1 MLGFWDGHLWQW
13 TISWECAFSPRDA
26 FEYSKLVLLLNEVVL
41 SSFEEDYLIW
51 APSKVGLF
59 SVKSTLL
66 ELHKSSCPLTQI
78 SSKVY
83 GAASFPIE
91 FKSSHGYCSF
101 KKINIKEKLARIGII
116 PQSNVVW
123 VFCHLYIEYVSHLFL
138 HCEFSWQIW
147 VWWLDMCG
155 LQWILPFH
163 IKAAFLQWRFKKYGP
178 FFKNVWWAIFFIIL
192 WFIWKERNTGVF
204 CNKASSQNDLRELI
218 LLRLGWLIKGWND
231 QSPFSAEE
239 IARSPC
245 CLQWKPPPLKPPLKS
260 LMLESLTVSWAAPPL
275 EWIKWNVDASF
286 DNRLNHVVVGGV
298 LRDG

>member
-1 MLGFWDGHLWQW
+1 MGTQLNSCTKFGLGWAHSIENSVSKNVLYCFLPKCFHCMLGFWDGHLWQW

-116 PQSNVVW
+116 PQSNVV
-123 VFCHLYIEYVSHLFL
+123 
-138 HCEFSWQIW
+138 
-147 VWWLDMCG
+147 
-155 LQWILPFH
+155 
-163 IKAAFLQWRFKKYGP
+163 
-178 FFKNVWWAIFFIIL
+178 
-192 WFIWKERNTGVF
+192 
-204 CNKASSQNDLRELI
+204 
-218 LLRLGWLIKGWND
+218 
-231 QSPFSAEE
+231 
-239 IARSPC
+239 
-245 CLQWKPPPLKPPLKS
+245 
-260 LMLESLTVSWAAPPL
+260 
-275 EWIKWNVDASF
+275 
-286 DNRLNHVVVGGV
+286 
-298 LRDG
+298 